1 MSGQVVSLNAL
12 PNGRSPGLR
21 LLGECRD
28 LLVDRLTLW
37 LRDIATPIRDE
48 LFVLADS
55 TRDRKQQTCYLDLRA
70 DIEQN
75 WPQLVEH
82 FRRTLGST
90 PLADR
95 PGSTPQPL
103 EIPDFAGLSLMND
116 ADLSEHIV
124 LREFSA
130 QLSETCDDELYTLN
144 RRLALLLDRAN
155 PSDDDHPLAP
165 AVICEALSEACS
177 AIGDNAEQRLVLLRR
192 IERHLHSGLPPV
204 YRQINAMLIERGI
217 LPDLI
222 RSYRRNVPTGTP
234 PEGAASSATPQATM
248 NAGASAAPAVPGSE
262 NGGDILAA
270 LQRLAQSR
278 GLPGA
283 ALATDAPAGSRAD
296 AASFA
301 SAPAIDAEGINLFL
315 RNALSLLPNAALPA
329 LPPLTGTPML
339 SLDGEMQGIVNQ
351 VRAVRDSA
359 SAQQLA
365 GVEAVTL
372 DIVATLFDF
381 IFDDEDVPLATKAL
395 LSRLQIPVLKVAML
409 NPGFFADRQH
419 PTRRFLAGIAGIAVR
434 WRDDVDEHDPFYA
447 KLAELVDRIQAE
459 FENDVEVFGNALSEL
474 EHFVTAHEAEEE
486 DAALPATQLIL
497 RREQEEA
504 AAERAKRAVRDFL
517 ALRSIPAALSDFLN
531 THWCAVLQH
540 LDLSDKPTDN
550 NPTKLDWDKAVRL
563 MDDLAWS
570 IESKRTPDDRLR
582 LVSLLPD
589 LLSSLNK
596 GLDRLNTPPEERSIF
611 FDALVKLHAAALK
624 GEMPTLPATTDV
636 ASENAALAWSGK
648 PPSEGELRITRSLD
662 HGLEVEEIVL
672 VDATPIW
679 RADERELQRQV
690 GALKRG
696 DWIEFR
702 DEDGN
707 THRERLNWI
716 SPQRG
721 ILLFSNH
728 RAAKAISIAPDALVR
743 QIRDNK
749 AAIVQPEA
757 IFERALSGAL
767 DSLNAKGKT

>member
-37 LRDIATPIRDE
+37 LREIATPIRDE
-48 LFVLADS
+48 LFILADS

-70 DIEQN
+70 DIEQD
-75 WPQLVEH
+75 WSQLVEH
-82 FRRTLGST
+82 FRRTLGGT
-90 PLADR
+90 PLVER

-144 RRLALLLDRAN
+144 RRLALLLDRAD

-165 AVICEALSEACS
+165 AVICDALSEACS
-177 AIGDNAEQRLVLLRR
+177 VIGDNAEQRLVLLRR

-222 RSYRRNVPTGTP
+222 RTYRRNTPTGIS
-234 PEGAASSATPQATM
+234 PEGATSAVTPQAAM
-248 NAGASAAPAVPGSE
+248 KAGTSTVPAAQGNETGS
-262 NGGDILAA
+262 DILAA

-283 ALATDAPAGSRAD
+283 ALAADAHAGSRAD
-296 AASFA
+296 PASFA
-301 SAPAIDAEGINLFL
+301 PAPAINAESIDLFL
-315 RNALSLLPNAALPA
+315 RNALSLLPNTTLPA
-329 LPPLTGTPML
+329 LAGAPILP
-339 SLDGEMQGIVNQ
+339 LDGEMQGIVNQ
-351 VRAVRDSA
+351 VRAVRESA

-381 IFDDEDVPLATKAL
+381 IFDDADVPLATKAL

-419 PTRRFLAGIAGIAVR
+419 PTRRFLAGIAGVAIR

-459 FENDVEVFGNALSEL
+459 FEHDVEVFGNALTEL
-474 EHFVTAHEAEEE
+474 EHFVTAHEAQEE
-486 DAALPATQLIL
+486 DAALPATQLVL

-540 LDLSDKPTDN
+540 LDLNAAPNDN
-550 NPTKLDWDKAVRL
+550 NPIKLDWDKAIRL

-570 IESKRTPDDRLR
+570 IESKRAPDDRLR

-589 LLSSLNK
+589 LLSTLNK
-596 GLDRLNTPPEERSIF
+596 GLDRINTPPEERSIF

-624 GEMPTLPATTDV
+624 GETPTLPAPTPT
-636 ASENAALAWSGK
+636 ASENASLAWSGK
-648 PPSEGELRITRSLD
+648 PPSEGELRITRSVD
-662 HGLEVEEIVL
+662 HGLEVEEIIL
-672 VDATPIW
+672 VDATPVW

-749 AAIVQPEA
+749 AAIVLPEA

-767 DSLNAKGKT
+767 DSLTANGKP

>member
-37 LRDIATPIRDE
+37 LREIATPIRDE

-70 DIEQN
+70 DIEQD
-75 WPQLVEH
+75 WSPLVEH
-82 FRRTLGST
+82 FRRTLGGA

-95 PGSTPQPL
+95 PGNTPQPL

-144 RRLALLLDRAN
+144 RRLALLLDRAD

-177 AIGDNAEQRLVLLRR
+177 VIGDNAEQRLVLLRR

-222 RSYRRNVPTGTP
+222 RSYRRNVPTGAP
-234 PEGAASSATPQATM
+234 PESAAHSATPHPPT
-248 NAGASAAPAVPGSE
+248 NAGAGAAPAAQDHAQ
-262 NGGDILAA
+262 GGDILAA

-278 GLPGA
+278 GLSGS
-283 ALATDAPAGSRAD
+283 ALATISPAGNGTDPAN
-296 AASFA
+296 FT
-301 SAPAIDAEGINLFL
+301 SAPAIDAESIDLFL
-315 RNALSLLPNAALPA
+315 RNALSLLPNTALPA
-329 LPPLTGTPML
+329 LSGAPILP
-339 SLDGEMQGIVNQ
+339 LDGEMQGIVNQ

-381 IFDDEDVPLATKAL
+381 IFDDADVPLATKAL

-419 PTRRFLAGIAGIAVR
+419 PTRRFLAGIAGVAVR

-459 FENDVEVFGNALSEL
+459 FEHDVEVFGKALTEL
-474 EHFVTAHEAEEE
+474 EQFVTAHETQEE
-486 DAALPATQLIL
+486 DAALPATQLVL

-517 ALRSIPAALSDFLN
+517 ALRSLPVAISDFLDS
-531 THWCAVLQH
+531 HWCAVLKN
-540 LDLSDKPTDN
+540 LDLTATPSAHNLTKPDR
-550 NPTKLDWDKAVRL
+550 DKAVRL

-589 LLSSLNK
+589 LLSTLNK
-596 GLDRLNTPPEERSIF
+596 GLDRINTPPEERSLF

-624 GEMPTLPATTDV
+624 GEAPKLPATPS
-636 ASENAALAWSGK
+636 ASESASLAWSGK
-648 PPSEGELRITRSLD
+648 PPSEGELRITHSVD

-672 VDATPIW
+672 VDATPVW

-702 DEDGN
+702 DEDGK

-749 AAIVQPEA
+749 AAIIQPEA

-767 DSLNAKGKT
+767 DSLTANGKS